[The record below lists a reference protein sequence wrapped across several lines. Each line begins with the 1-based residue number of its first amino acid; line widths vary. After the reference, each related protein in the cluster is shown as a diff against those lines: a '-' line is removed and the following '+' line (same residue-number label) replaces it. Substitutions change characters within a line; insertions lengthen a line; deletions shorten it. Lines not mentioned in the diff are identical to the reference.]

1 MASRC
6 KPPLRAFRIAD
17 QRHPL
22 LDGTGAF
29 LQGGRWTSKGRRVI
43 YAAETYAGALLEM
56 LVHANLRR
64 LPRTLAWVEI
74 RIPSG
79 LDAEEIKASRLPGWN
94 GMDLSVCRALGDAW
108 QEEKRSPLLLVP
120 SVVTQ
125 GVERNVLLNQDH
137 PAFSSFVAGP
147 PALVEWDARLLSRAP
162 AAASAH

>member
-56 LVHANLRR
+56 LVHSNLRR
-64 LPRTLAWVEI
+64 LPRTQSWIEI
-74 RIPSG
+74 RIPAG
-79 LDAEEIKASRLPGWN
+79 LDAEEIKAARLPGWN
-94 GMDLSVCRALGDAW
+94 GADLSVCRALGDAW
-108 QEEKRSPLLLVP
+108 HEQKRTPLLLVP
-120 SVVTQ
+120 SVVTH
-125 GVERNVLLNQDH
+125 GVERNLLINQDH
-137 PAFSSFVAGP
+137 PAFESLTATP
-147 PALVEWDARLLSRAP
+147 PLPVEWDARLLTPPSAADRA
-162 AAASAH
+162 H